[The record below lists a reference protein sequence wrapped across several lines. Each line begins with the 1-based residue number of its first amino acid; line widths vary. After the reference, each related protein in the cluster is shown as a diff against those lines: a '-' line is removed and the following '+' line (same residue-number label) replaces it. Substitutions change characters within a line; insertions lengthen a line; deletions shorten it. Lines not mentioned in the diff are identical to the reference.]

1 MQVNLAD
8 YAGPGH
14 WNDPD
19 MLEVGNGGMTNVEYR
34 THFSLW
40 AMAAALLIAGNDLRT
55 MAAETVAILT
65 NPEVI
70 AVDQDKLGNGTTRV
84 TQAAETEVWLK
95 PLSGGDV
102 VVALFNRGDAGQAIT
117 TKWSDLGIAGKRK
130 VRDLWQQ
137 KDLPAAEGKVA
148 ATVPSHGV
156 VMLRLAR

>member
-1 MQVNLAD
+1 
-8 YAGPGH
+8 
-14 WNDPD
+14 
-19 MLEVGNGGMTNVEYR
+19 
-34 THFSLW
+34 
-40 AMAAALLIAGNDLRT
+40 MAAAPLIAGNDLRT

-70 AVDQDKLGNGTTRV
+70 AVDQDKLGKGATRV
-84 TQAAETEVWLK
+84 TPAAETEVWLK

-102 VVALFNRGDAGQAIT
+102 AVALFNRADAGQVIT
-117 TKWSDLGIAGKRK
+117 AKWSDLGISGKRK

-148 ATVPSHGV
+148 ATVPSYGV